1 MELVPPARLACG
13 DVGLEVFVS
22 IARDVLSRGGVAGTV
37 VVDPQTG
44 SAVQGLELCATLA
57 KLGARY
63 VPVSYGRA
71 EEVFVPLEDLGFF
84 DEIQPSRFR
93 VFSSSEELLYRNWP
107 TPLVR
112 LSRASLG
119 GRTAWAKLEG
129 LNPWSM
135 SVKDRVGWYMYRK
148 ALERLG
154 RVERLVEATSTNTGL
169 AVAAMANI
177 HGSRLKACIPSTVSR
192 TGEFLL
198 KLFGAEVVRSQRA
211 SLTVELVDEVEE
223 EARASGAVHLNQFH
237 SDANFEVHLR
247 YTAKELELQLREV
260 GVVPR
265 AIIGGLGTSGH
276 LSALA
281 LYFKSRFEGVRVY
294 GVVPK
299 EGTSIQGIRRVET
312 GMKWVHLVDLD
323 GVVEVSPEEA
333 AEGVLRVVRSEGILV
348 GLSSGAVY
356 AAYRRLAES
365 GELEEGDY
373 VLVFP
378 DHGFKYVEQ
387 LEKILKL

>member
-1 MELVPPARLACG
+1 VELVPPARLACG

-177 HGSRLKACIPSTVSR
+177 HGSRLKAYIPSTVSR
-192 TGEFLL
+192 TGEFL
-198 KLFGAEVVRSQRA
+198 
-211 SLTVELVDEVEE
+211 
-223 EARASGAVHLNQFH
+223 
-237 SDANFEVHLR
+237 
-247 YTAKELELQLREV
+247 
-260 GVVPR
+260 
-265 AIIGGLGTSGH
+265 
-276 LSALA
+276 
-281 LYFKSRFEGVRVY
+281 
-294 GVVPK
+294 
-299 EGTSIQGIRRVET
+299 
-312 GMKWVHLVDLD
+312 
-323 GVVEVSPEEA
+323 
-333 AEGVLRVVRSEGILV
+333 
-348 GLSSGAVY
+348 
-356 AAYRRLAES
+356 
-365 GELEEGDY
+365 
-373 VLVFP
+373 
-378 DHGFKYVEQ
+378 
-387 LEKILKL
+387 